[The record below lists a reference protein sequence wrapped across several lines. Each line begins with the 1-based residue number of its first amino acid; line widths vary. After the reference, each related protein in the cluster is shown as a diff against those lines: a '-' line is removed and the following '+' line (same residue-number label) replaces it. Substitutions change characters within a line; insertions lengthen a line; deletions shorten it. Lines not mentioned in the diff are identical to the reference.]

1 MHGKTCVIEDIFSA
15 PRERERPEGSGE
27 WTPIEIG
34 SLTGASTSASGSG
47 AAPAPA
53 PKKLH
58 LLGVEG
64 EYGGERVPLPQLLV
78 RALHK
83 EAAAS
88 GCVAVLGRS
97 SSCEVK
103 LARDDQISRR
113 HAQIEGRDGAL
124 YLRDLGSTYGT
135 LLNGVKLEGA
145 AQLQPGDTVGLG
157 ASTFRLVL
165 V

>member
-34 SLTGASTSASGSG
+34 SLTGASASGSG

-53 PKKLH
+53 QQKLH

-64 EYGGERVPLPQLLV
+64 EYAGERVPLPQLLV
-78 RALHK
+78 RALRK
-83 EAAAS
+83 EAGAS

-103 LARDDQISRR
+103 R
-113 HAQIEGRDGAL
+113 AL
-124 YLRDLGSTYGT
+124 T
-135 LLNGVKLEGA
+135 LTPA
-145 AQLQPGDTVGLG
+145 PHPCP
-157 ASTFRLVL
+157 
-165 V
+165 